1 MVRRLLYI
9 NGLATIAAVIHHSM
23 HWILT
28 GLFWWTDRYRA
39 VTIPNYDELGSL
51 SYYGLR
57 LIDQLAFIGVP
68 AFLFVSG
75 FFIAIATGSDE
86 KTVSWKIVGNRI
98 KKLIPPYLLWSF
110 VIILLDRLSGTA
122 YSLPAIIKNLITG
135 GVAPPFYY
143 VPVLIQLLILSVFL
157 VPLSR
162 TRPKLLLSFAFLL
175 QIPVTI
181 ATYISILDMGVTD
194 TGLFFSIFRDWH
206 LPGYIFWFVL
216 GLVVKFHLPEAQI
229 FLERNI
235 RLLGFGAI
243 ITFFLGVVE
252 WDALRV
258 FSNREWISP
267 QLTLIDKVFALLLLL
282 VLISIQRPQLPLHS
296 QLNYIGVRSY
306 GVYLTH
312 TLVLTLV
319 AKMVYHLFP
328 LLLAYPYIFGFVLVA
343 AGLILPLIFMEMMNR
358 SPLRRF
364 YQYVFG

>member
-28 GLFWWTDRYRA
+28 GLFWWTDRYRS

-51 SYYGLR
+51 SYYGIR
-57 LIDQLAFIGVP
+57 LIDQLAFFGVP

-75 FFIAIATGSDE
+75 FFIAIATGSNE

-98 KKLIPPYLLWSF
+98 KKLLPPYFLWSL
-110 VIILLDRLSGTA
+110 VIILVDGLLGQT
-122 YSLPAIIKNLITG
+122 YSLQSIIKALITG

-162 TRPKLLLSFAFLL
+162 ARPKLMFVFTLLL

-181 ATYISILDMGVTD
+181 ATYTSILEKGAAD

-206 LPGYIFWFVL
+206 LPGYVFWFVL
-216 GLVVKFHLPEAQI
+216 GLVVKFHLPEAQK
-229 FLERNI
+229 FLERNF
-235 RLLGFGAI
+235 RLLVIGAI
-243 ITFFLGVVE
+243 LTFFLGVVE
-252 WDALRV
+252 WDFLRGL
-258 FSNREWISP
+258 SNREWISP
-267 QLTLIDKVFALLLLL
+267 QLTLVDKVFALLFLL
-282 VLISIQRPQLPLHS
+282 VLISIRQPQLPLHS

-312 TLVLTLV
+312 SLVLTLV
-319 AKMVYHLFP
+319 AKMTYHLLP
-328 LLLAYPYIFGFVLVA
+328 SLLAYAYIFGFVLVA
-343 AGLILPLIFMEMMNR
+343 TGLILPLISMELMNR
-358 SPLRRF
+358 SPLRRY

>member
-28 GLFWWTDRYRA
+28 GLFWWTDRYRS

-51 SYYGLR
+51 SYYGIR
-57 LIDQLAFIGVP
+57 LIDQLAFFGVP

-75 FFIAIATGSDE
+75 FFIAIATGSNE
-86 KTVSWKIVGNRI
+86 KTISWKIVGNRI
-98 KKLIPPYLLWSF
+98 KKLLPPYFLWSF
-110 VIILLDRLSGTA
+110 VIILLDRLLGTA
-122 YSLPAIIKNLITG
+122 YSLQAITKALITG

-162 TRPKLLLSFAFLL
+162 ARPILILVFTLLL

-181 ATYISILDMGVTD
+181 ATYTSILEKGAAD

-206 LPGYIFWFVL
+206 LPGYVFWFVL
-216 GLVVKFHLPEAQI
+216 GLVVKFHLPEAQK
-229 FLERNI
+229 FLERYF
-235 RLLGFGAI
+235 RLFVFGAI
-243 ITFFLGVVE
+243 LTFFLGVVE
-252 WDALRV
+252 WDFLRV
-258 FSNREWISP
+258 LSNREWISP

-282 VLISIQRPQLPLHS
+282 VLISIRQPQLPLYS

-312 TLVLTLV
+312 SLVLALV
-319 AKMVYHLFP
+319 AKMTYHLFP
-328 LLLAYPYIFGFVLVA
+328 SLLAFPYIFGFLLVA
-343 AGLILPLIFMEMMNR
+343 TGLILPLISMELMNR
-358 SPLRRF
+358 SPLRRY